1 MKVKLKV
8 SIIGLGYVGLPL
20 ALLCSKKHNVVGFDI
35 NKQLI
40 NNLNNGVDHTNE
52 INSNDLKDNKNFLI
66 TDDVNNIEGS
76 DFFIITVP
84 TPVDKFN
91 VPDLESVKSASQI
104 VSPFLKKGS
113 TVIYESTFF
122 PGCTTE
128 ICLPILKKNTK
139 LKFNKDFFCGYSP
152 ERINPGDKIHTLQNT
167 VKLISCSSTKSMN
180 LIKYLYKSIG
190 IKTFDCDSIEIAEAA
205 KVIENVQRDVNI
217 ALVNEFALIFKRF
230 NLNTTKVLEA
240 ASTKWNFLNFKPGL
254 VGGHCIGVDP
264 YYLTYKAQGVN
275 YAPQV
280 ILSGRRINDNMG
292 RYVAREVIKMM
303 NLNNFI
309 PKKTKIIIFGL
320 TFKENC
326 PDVRNSQ
333 VVQIFYELY
342 NFGYK
347 ANIYD
352 PYIKDH
358 EDKLINNNLIFDINE
373 VKNYNVAIFAVS
385 HKEFKKFT
393 LNKLNS
399 ILMGK
404 SSIIYDVKSI
414 FFNKNISNQFHYNSL

>member
-167 VKLISCSSTKSMN
+167 VKLISGSSTKSMN

-393 LNKLNS
+393 LSKLNS

-404 SSIIYDVKSI
+404 NSIIYDVKSI